1 MSKYSEN
8 IVWKLTPAYNTR
20 RGEVLDGTS
29 ISPTASVTWSV
40 GKHCVDDNSTHYK
53 IIKFLN
59 SQPMNKASIKSINES
74 LAIPNID
81 HYLRELEKQR
91 ICMMA

>member
-8 IVWKLTPAYNTR
+8 IEWKLTPTYNTH
-20 RGEVLDGTS
+20 RGKVLDGTS
-29 ISPTASVTWSV
+29 VSTTASVTWSV
-40 GKHCVDDNSTHYK
+40 GKHSVDDNSTHYK

-59 SQPMNKASIKSINES
+59 SQPMNKASIKTINAS

-91 ICMMA
+91 ICVLA